1 MTGRRK
7 ASKPRQVETPTHGA
21 AKRRNVPT
29 AEARPPMADDDKAPV
44 RRAYARRNRNLDP
57 RPFRRDGGCGWR

>member
-1 MTGRRK
+1 MKRRK
-7 ASKPRQVETPTHGA
+7 AAKSAETLTHGG
-21 AKRRNVPT
+21 AKRRNAPM

-57 RPFRRDGGCGWR
+57 RPFRRGGGCGRR